1 MWMLLA
7 VNAVMLAGLLF
18 TLWRL
23 HHLQTVLAVQEP
35 TVRVAARQPLTPSE
49 PQRPERARPRRS
61 ALDEF
66 PSESTLDAAIAPL
79 PPRRPRPSNS
89 RPSHRLAP
97 VGR

>member
-7 VNAVMLAGLLF
+7 VNALILAGLLF

-23 HHLQTVLAVQEP
+23 HHVHAVL
-35 TVRVAARQPLTPSE
+35 TVREQRLAAARQPVTRGE
-49 PQRPERARPRRS
+49 PRRHAPPPARRS

-66 PSESTLDAAIAPL
+66 PSENSLEYVMPPL
-79 PPRRPRPSNS
+79 HAQRPRSS
-89 RPSHRLAP
+89 AARPSHRLAP